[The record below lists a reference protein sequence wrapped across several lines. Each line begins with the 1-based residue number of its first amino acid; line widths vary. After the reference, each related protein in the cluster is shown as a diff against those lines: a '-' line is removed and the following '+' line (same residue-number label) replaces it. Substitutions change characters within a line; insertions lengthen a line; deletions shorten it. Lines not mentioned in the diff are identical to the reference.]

1 MRETLVR
8 EHICSPAKAVVLGE
22 GSVGGI
28 DAIDAFNPATVSP
41 ETVASTRARLGVPSG
56 ALVIGFVGR
65 LEREKGV
72 AELLE
77 AFTVLRR
84 TRSRVH
90 LVVLGNLEVK
100 DRLPDAVLHTLRDD
114 AHVHWL
120 SDYIDARELTA
131 AYSIMDVIAL
141 PSYREGFPSVLL
153 EAAAMA
159 RPAVSTR
166 VPGCS
171 DAIVDRVTGTLV
183 NVRDAHALADAL
195 AAYLDDPALRSAHG
209 EAASARALADYSP
222 QRIWEQTLDEY
233 DMVLGATARRLA

>member
-1 MRETLVR
+1 
-8 EHICSPAKAVVLGE
+8 VLGE

-28 DAIDAFNPATVSP
+28 DALDAFNPETISAKSLAAVRERLHLPAGVQTV
-41 ETVASTRARLGVPSG
+41 
-56 ALVIGFVGR
+56 GFVGR

-77 AFTVLRR
+77 AFAELRA
-84 TRSRVH
+84 SRPAVH
-90 LVVLGNLEVK
+90 LVVLGSLEVK

-114 AHVHWL
+114 PHVHWV
-120 SDYIDARELTA
+120 SDYIDGRELAA
-131 AYSIMDVIAL
+131 AYALMDVVAL

-171 DAIVDRVTGTLV
+171 DAIVDGVTGTLV
-183 NVRDAHALADAL
+183 DVRDARALATAI
-195 AAYLDDPALRSAHG
+195 AAYLDDAALRRAHG
-209 EAASARALADYSP
+209 EAARGRALADFAP
-222 QRIWEQTLDEY
+222 ERIWEQTLDEY
-233 DMVLGATARRLA
+233 DAVLDASARRLA